1 LEEIVKDNLTET
13 MQRIEN
19 EVRSMSDHELCG
31 MIMAYLDVF
40 EESIAQVYDVGPGIV
55 AQFKAMDMF
64 SDLMVTSV
72 LAMMYVRELTDRP
85 APEFIKVQLGSN

>member
-1 LEEIVKDNLTET
+1 MKDNLTET
-13 MQRIEN
+13 MHRIED
-19 EVRSMSDHELCG
+19 EVRSMSDHELRG

-85 APEFIKVQLGSN
+85 APRFTEVQLGSN